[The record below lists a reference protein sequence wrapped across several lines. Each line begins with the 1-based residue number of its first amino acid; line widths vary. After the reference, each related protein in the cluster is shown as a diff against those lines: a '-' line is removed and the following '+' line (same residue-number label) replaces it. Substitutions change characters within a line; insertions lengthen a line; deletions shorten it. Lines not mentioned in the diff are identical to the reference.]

1 MFHVIS
7 QKPFGLY
14 LRICPEIKLYNIHI
28 SYEEVVSIFK
38 SYVQV
43 GGIHYH
49 GPFWGEFYILISEL
63 KKKKKGIFF
72 SCDHFYKEIY

>member
-38 SYVQV
+38 SYIKV

-49 GPFWGEFYILISEL
+49 GLLGGEFYILISEL
-63 KKKKKGIFF
+63 KKNREFFF
-72 SCDHFYKEIY
+72 SCDHFYKEIH